1 MALPDD
7 MQVVPVILL
16 KSDVQK
22 IERLRKAL
30 RQSRSEFLRNLV
42 APAIAA
48 LSLSDCS
55 LDETKA
61 SSEDRAAA

>member
-22 IERLRKAL
+22 IERLRKTL

-48 LSLSDCS
+48 LSLSNCS
-55 LDETKA
+55 LDETKV
-61 SSEDRAAA
+61 SSEDREAA